1 MSVNSSGC
9 RLAVL
14 LLASALFA
22 GCSHALRITNT
33 NEYFA
38 PPNAAAI
45 ESLTLGVTSSHDT
58 DPQNSRYVTAIVD
71 ALQRS
76 GSFQRVVYP
85 YDRATQQANVI
96 IDINI
101 VPHYTGRGS
110 NFFVSFPGFLI
121 WAPAIWGYGY
131 NAEIETRLSIQQLPD
146 GAVRQ
151 TAVTTH
157 YKFRQAEID
166 RTWIEIGWLE
176 VGIIPFIGGFAFT
189 QYDPDVTEE
198 FITKVTPYYGPY
210 VARKLI
216 ESLPAAAKPVRR
228 PEPAPQPAPSAAPA
242 QPEPA

>member
-1 MSVNSSGC
+1 MSVNSLGC

-45 ESLTLGVTSSHDT
+45 EPLTLGVASSHDT

-76 GSFQRVVYP
+76 GSFKRVIYP
-85 YDRATQQANVI
+85 YNRATQQANVI
-96 IDINI
+96 IDIN
-101 VPHYTGRGS
+101 
-110 NFFVSFPGFLI
+110 SFPGFLI

-131 NAEIETRLSIQQLPD
+131 NAEIETRLNIQQLPD

-166 RTWIEIGWLE
+166 RTWTEIGWLE
-176 VGIIPFIGGFAFT
+176 VGIIPLIGGFAFT
-189 QYDPDVTEE
+189 QYDPDVTDE
-198 FITKVTPYYGPY
+198 FITKVSPYYGPY

-216 ESLPAAAKPVRR
+216 ESLPAAA
-228 PEPAPQPAPSAAPA
+228 EPARQSEPEMQPDPTAEPLPS